1 MCKKVVIPGM
11 DLGSRL
17 FNSSCKPYNNLDS
30 RLTMRCPGM
39 TTRGFTLIEL
49 LVVVLIIGILS
60 AVALPQYQLAVDKAR
75 WSNMV
80 ALTEPFRKA
89 VEVAYMA
96 NGAAPGWDELDL
108 EMPSS
113 CRLIGGQIDHYDCGG
128 WYIDLYAGESLT
140 LRAWGGVPGSD
151 AQYFT
156 WFDFSPHP
164 GRRECRARTAR
175 GIKLCKSL
183 GGVESGGVYILP

>member
-1 MCKKVVIPGM
+1 MYHKVVIPGM

-30 RLTMRCPGM
+30 RFTMRYPGM
-39 TTRGFTLIEL
+39 TKCGFTLIEL

-89 VEVAYMA
+89 VEIAYMA
-96 NGAAPGWDELDL
+96 NGAPPGWDELDL
-108 EMPSS
+108 DMPSS
-113 CRLIGGQIDHYDCGG
+113 CRLIGGQKDHYDCDGL
-128 WYIDLYAGESLT
+128 YIDLYAGTTLN
-140 LRAWGGVPGSD
+140 LRAWGGALGTNV
-151 AQYFT
+151 QYYT
-156 WFDFSPHP
+156 WFDFSPYP
-164 GRRECRARTAR
+164 GRRECRATSAR

-183 GGVESGGVYILP
+183 GGVESGGVYVLP